1 MDGGRN
7 NMKVILY
14 STGCP
19 KCRILEQKFNMK
31 NVDYNVVSDEDEM
44 IKKGFM
50 SLPMVEI
57 DGKELDFGEAVRW
70 VNEL

>member
-1 MDGGRN
+1 
-7 NMKVILY
+7 
-14 STGCP
+14 
-19 KCRILEQKFNMK
+19 MK
-31 NVDYNVVSDEDEM
+31 NVNYNVVSDEDEM

>member
-1 MDGGRN
+1 MN
-7 NMKVILY
+7 VILY

-31 NVDYNVVSDEDEM
+31 GVNYSVVSDENEM
-44 IKKGFM
+44 INKGFT

-57 DGKELDFGEAVRW
+57 DGTELDFGEAVRW